1 MTRAPTKIS
10 QLRAAAA
17 REDWR
22 EALRLAAGFQRL
34 GTERGAILAAWEAM
48 QRPAF
53 QRQLGRDPEQLITA
67 GIAALKARYRL
78 EGAEAGTAAPNAA
91 QHRQAA
97 AKPRRSAPAGGRAAL
112 VASFRKAAQEYK
124 AWRRQLAAVGVP
136 ACVRCGEP
144 AERRGTSSLPCCEYC
159 SKKLSH

>member
-1 MTRAPTKIS
+1 MTRPPTKIS

-34 GTERGAILAAWEAM
+34 GAERGAILAAWEGM

-53 QRQLGRDPEQLITA
+53 QRQLGRDPDQLIAT

-78 EGAEAGTAAPNAA
+78 GGGEAAAAAPIAA
-91 QHRQAA
+91 QHR
-97 AKPRRSAPAGGRAAL
+97 RPA
-112 VASFRKAAQEYK
+112 
-124 AWRRQLAAVGVP
+124 RQPPSAAVANRPSASG
-136 ACVRCGEP
+136 
-144 AERRGTSSLPCCEYC
+144 RRGWRCEYC
-159 SKKLSH
+159 SRTSTLTAAPEK

>member
-34 GTERGAILAAWEAM
+34 GTEHGAILAAWEGM
-48 QRPAF
+48 QRPSF
-53 QRQLGRDPEQLITA
+53 QRQLGRDPDQLIAA

-78 EGAEAGTAAPNAA
+78 EGAEAAAAVPIAA
-91 QHRQAA
+91 QHRQVGAR
-97 AKPRRSAPAGGRAAL
+97 PRRSAPAGGRAAL
-112 VASFRKAAQEYK
+112 VASLRKAARQYR
-124 AWRRQLAAVGVP
+124 ARR
-136 ACVRCGEP
+136 R
-144 AERRGTSSLPCCEYC
+144 
-159 SKKLSH
+159 